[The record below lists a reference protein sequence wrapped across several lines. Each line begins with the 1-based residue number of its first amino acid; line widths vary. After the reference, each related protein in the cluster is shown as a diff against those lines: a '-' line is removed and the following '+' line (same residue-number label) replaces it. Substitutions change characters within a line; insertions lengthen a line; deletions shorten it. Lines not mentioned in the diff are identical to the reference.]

1 MVVEA
6 AGYCALCAREGRMT
20 AVDAY
25 RVTDPVGVYAGQTA
39 HETHS
44 VYECPLH
51 GRLTADKVL
60 SADEAAAEM
69 DALEVGYRE

>member
-6 AGYCALCAREGRMT
+6 AGFCKLCAQEGRMT

-25 RVTDPVGVYAGQTA
+25 SVRDPVGVYAGQTA

-44 VYECPLH
+44 VYECPVH
-51 GRLTADKVL
+51 GTLTADKVL
-60 SADEAAAEM
+60 SADEAAREI
-69 DALEVGYRE
+69 DAQEVGCGV